1 MKIYIKYTLLLLA
14 VYIGSISAQSIKI
27 AVISDIH
34 FLSSNL
40 VKSGEALTKFEQS
53 TGRDVFVLH
62 EVLDKVFSEI
72 VTEKVDI
79 LLIPGDLTNHGER
92 ESHKDLVLKLDNLVK
107 QGVRVMV
114 VPGNHDINIPNAK
127 SYIGKSGAPVE
138 SISEEEFVSLYGG
151 YGYNKTIS
159 RDEGTLSYL
168 AEIDSKTWLLAF
180 DTNLHKEYINS
191 SISAGR
197 ISTETME
204 WALSVLRDAKSK
216 EITVVGM
223 MHHGLV
229 EHLPYQST
237 FFSDY
242 LVENWEYNST
252 LLADAGLQVMFTGHF
267 HANDI
272 SLYTSP
278 KGNKIYDI
286 ETASMAS
293 YPFSYRIAKIKDKT
307 ISIDTHLIYSID
319 SEDNL
324 QNRYRKVFEEIS
336 KSSISARLKGMKIP
350 LSEDANKAIVDL
362 LTRMS
367 LLHVLGD
374 ETIDED
380 TYQLVERFAEVI
392 GDDSFD
398 ISRFV
403 LDFPPSDNTL
413 TIEFK

>member
-1 MKIYIKYTLLLLA
+1 
-14 VYIGSISAQSIKI
+14 
-27 AVISDIH
+27 
-34 FLSSNL
+34 
-40 VKSGEALTKFEQS
+40 
-53 TGRDVFVLH
+53 
-62 EVLDKVFSEI
+62 
-72 VTEKVDI
+72 
-79 LLIPGDLTNHGER
+79 
-92 ESHKDLVLKLDNLVK
+92 
-107 QGVRVMV
+107 MV

-127 SYIGKSGAPVE
+127 SYIGKSSGPVE

-380 TYQLVERFAEVI
+380 TYKLVERFAEVM

>member
-1 MKIYIKYTLLLLA
+1 MKLYIKCTLLLFA
-14 VYIGSISAQSIKI
+14 AYVGSISAQPIKI
-27 AVISDIH
+27 AIISDIH

-40 VKSGEALTKFEQS
+40 VDSGEALNKFEQS
-53 TGRDVFVLH
+53 TGRDIFVLH
-62 EVLDKVFSEI
+62 EVLDKAFSEI
-72 VTEKVDI
+72 VDAKVDI

-107 QGVRVMV
+107 QGVRVMI

-127 SYIGKSGAPVE
+127 SYLGKSSAPIE
-138 SISEEEFVSLYGG
+138 SISEDEFISLYSE
-151 YGYNKTIS
+151 YGYSKTIS
-159 RDEGTLSYL
+159 RDEGSLSYL

-180 DTNLHKEYINS
+180 DTNLHREYINS
-191 SISAGR
+191 TISAGR
-197 ISTETME
+197 ISTETMA

-216 EITVVGM
+216 GITVVGM

-242 LVENWEYNST
+242 LIENWEHNAA
-252 LLADAGLQVMFTGHF
+252 LLADAGLRVVFTGHF

-272 SLYTSP
+272 SLYSTP
-278 KGNKIYDI
+278 EGNKIYDI

-293 YPFSYRIAKIKDKT
+293 YPFSYRIVEINGKT
-307 ISIDTHLIYSID
+307 ISIDTHLIDSID
-319 SEDNL
+319 AEDDL
-324 QNRYRKVFEEIS
+324 QKRYRRVFENLS
-336 KSSISARLKGMKIP
+336 KSSITARLRGMKMP

-362 LTRMS
+362 LTSMS

-380 TYQLVERFAEVI
+380 TYKLVERFAEVM
-392 GDDSFD
+392 GDDNFD
-398 ISRFV
+398 ASRFT

-413 TIEFK
+413 TIELK

>member
-1 MKIYIKYTLLLLA
+1 MKLYIKCTLLLFA
-14 VYIGSISAQSIKI
+14 AYVGSISAQPIKI
-27 AVISDIH
+27 AIISDIH

-40 VKSGEALTKFEQS
+40 VDSGEALNKFEQS
-53 TGRDVFVLH
+53 TGRDIFVLH
-62 EVLDKVFSEI
+62 EVLDKAFSEI
-72 VTEKVDI
+72 VDAKVDI

-107 QGVRVMV
+107 QGVRVMI
-114 VPGNHDINIPNAK
+114 VPGNHDINIPNVK
-127 SYIGKSGAPVE
+127 SYLGKSSAPIE
-138 SISEEEFVSLYGG
+138 SISEDEFISLYSE
-151 YGYNKTIS
+151 YGYSKTIS
-159 RDEGTLSYL
+159 RDEGSLSYL

-180 DTNLHKEYINS
+180 DTNLHREYINS
-191 SISAGR
+191 TISAGR
-197 ISTETME
+197 ISTETMA

-216 EITVVGM
+216 GITVVGM

-242 LVENWEYNST
+242 LIENWEHNAA
-252 LLADAGLQVMFTGHF
+252 LLADAGLQVVFTGHF

-272 SLYTSP
+272 SLYSTP
-278 KGNKIYDI
+278 EGNKIYDI

-293 YPFSYRIAKIKDKT
+293 YPFSYRIVEINGKT
-307 ISIDTHLIYSID
+307 ISIDTHLIDSID
-319 SEDNL
+319 AEDDL
-324 QNRYRKVFEEIS
+324 QKRYRRVFENLS
-336 KSSISARLKGMKIP
+336 KSSITARLRGMKMP

-380 TYQLVERFAEVI
+380 TYKLVERFAEVM
-392 GDDSFD
+392 GDDNFD
-398 ISRFV
+398 ASRFT

-413 TIEFK
+413 TIELK

>member
-1 MKIYIKYTLLLLA
+1 MKLYIKCTLLLFA
-14 VYIGSISAQSIKI
+14 AYVGSISAQPIKI
-27 AVISDIH
+27 AIISDIH

-40 VKSGEALTKFEQS
+40 VDSGEALNKFEQS
-53 TGRDVFVLH
+53 TGRDIFVLH
-62 EVLDKVFSEI
+62 EVLDKAFSEI
-72 VTEKVDI
+72 VDAKVDI
-79 LLIPGDLTNHGER
+79 LLMPGDLTNHGER

-107 QGVRVMV
+107 QGVRVMI

-127 SYIGKSGAPVE
+127 SYLGKSSAPTE
-138 SISEEEFVSLYGG
+138 SISEDEFISLYSD
-151 YGYNKTIS
+151 YGYSKTIS
-159 RDEGTLSYL
+159 RDEGSLSYL

-180 DTNLHKEYINS
+180 DTNLHREYINS
-191 SISAGR
+191 TISAGR
-197 ISTETME
+197 ISTETMA

-216 EITVVGM
+216 GITVVGM

-242 LVENWEYNST
+242 LIENWEHNAA
-252 LLADAGLQVMFTGHF
+252 LLADAGLQVVFTGHF

-272 SLYTSP
+272 SLYSTP
-278 KGNKIYDI
+278 EGNKIYDI

-293 YPFSYRIAKIKDKT
+293 YPFSYRIVEINGKT
-307 ISIDTHLIYSID
+307 ISIDTHLIDSID
-319 SEDNL
+319 AEDDL
-324 QNRYRKVFEEIS
+324 QKRYRRVFENLS
-336 KSSISARLKGMKIP
+336 KSSITARLRGMKMP

-380 TYQLVERFAEVI
+380 TYKLVERFAEVM
-392 GDDSFD
+392 GDDNFD
-398 ISRFV
+398 ASRFT

-413 TIEFK
+413 TIELK

>member
-1 MKIYIKYTLLLLA
+1 MKIYIKYTLLFLT
-14 VYIGSISAQSIKI
+14 VYIGSVSAQSIKI
-27 AVISDIH
+27 AVVSDIH

-40 VKSGEALTKFEQS
+40 VNSGEALSKFEQS
-53 TGRDVFVLH
+53 TGRDVVVLH
-62 EVLDKVFSEI
+62 EVLDKAFSEI
-72 VTEKVDI
+72 VAEKVDI

-127 SYIGKSGAPVE
+127 SYIGKSSAPVE
-138 SISEEEFVSLYGG
+138 SISEEEFVSLYSD

-159 RDEGTLSYL
+159 RDQSTLSYL

-180 DTNLHKEYINS
+180 DTNLHREYINS

-197 ISTETME
+197 ISTQTMD
-204 WALSVLRDAKSK
+204 WALSVLKNAKTK
-216 EITVVGM
+216 GITVIGM

-242 LVENWEYNST
+242 LIENWEYNST

-293 YPFSYRIAKIKDKT
+293 YPFSYRIAELNDKT
-307 ISIDTHLIYSID
+307 ISLDTHLIDSVA
-319 SEDNL
+319 SEDDL
-324 QNRYRKVFEEIS
+324 QNRYRKVFEEKS
-336 KSSISARLKGMKIP
+336 KSSISSRLKGMKIP
-350 LSEDANKAIVDL
+350 LSEDANDAIVDL

-374 ETIDED
+374 ESIDGD
-380 TYQLVERFAEVI
+380 TYKLIERFADVM

-398 ISRFV
+398 ISRFT
-403 LDFPPSDNTL
+403 LDFPPSDYTL
-413 TIEFK
+413 TIELK

>member
-1 MKIYIKYTLLLLA
+1 MFAAY
-14 VYIGSISAQSIKI
+14 VGSISAQPIKI
-27 AVISDIH
+27 AIISDIH

-40 VKSGEALTKFEQS
+40 VDSGEALNKFEQS
-53 TGRDVFVLH
+53 TGRDIFVLH
-62 EVLDKVFSEI
+62 EVLDKAFSEI
-72 VTEKVDI
+72 VDAKVDI
-79 LLIPGDLTNHGER
+79 LLMPGDLTNHGER

-107 QGVRVMV
+107 QGVRVMI

-127 SYIGKSGAPVE
+127 SYLGKSSAPTE
-138 SISEEEFVSLYGG
+138 SISEDEFISLYSD
-151 YGYNKTIS
+151 YGYSKTIS
-159 RDEGTLSYL
+159 RDEGSLSYL

-180 DTNLHKEYINS
+180 DTNLHREYINS
-191 SISAGR
+191 TISAGR
-197 ISTETME
+197 ISTETMA

-216 EITVVGM
+216 GITVVGM

-242 LVENWEYNST
+242 LIENWEHNAA
-252 LLADAGLQVMFTGHF
+252 LLADAGLQVVFTGHF

-272 SLYTSP
+272 SLYSTP
-278 KGNKIYDI
+278 EGNKIYDI

-293 YPFSYRIAKIKDKT
+293 YPFSYRIVEINGKT
-307 ISIDTHLIYSID
+307 ISIDTHLIDSID
-319 SEDNL
+319 AEDDL
-324 QNRYRKVFEEIS
+324 QKRYRRVFENLS
-336 KSSISARLKGMKIP
+336 KSSITARLRGMKMP

-380 TYQLVERFAEVI
+380 TYKLVERFAEVM
-392 GDDSFD
+392 GDDNFD
-398 ISRFV
+398 ASRFT

-413 TIEFK
+413 TIELK

>member
-1 MKIYIKYTLLLLA
+1 MKLYIKCTLLLFA
-14 VYIGSISAQSIKI
+14 AYVGSISAQPIKI
-27 AVISDIH
+27 AIISDIH

-40 VKSGEALTKFEQS
+40 VDSGEALNKFEQS
-53 TGRDVFVLH
+53 TGRDIFVLH
-62 EVLDKVFSEI
+62 EVLDKAFSEI
-72 VTEKVDI
+72 VDAKVDI

-107 QGVRVMV
+107 QGVRVMI

-127 SYIGKSGAPVE
+127 SYLGKSSAPIE
-138 SISEEEFVSLYGG
+138 SISEDEFISLYSD
-151 YGYNKTIS
+151 YGYSKTIS
-159 RDEGTLSYL
+159 RDEGSLSYL

-180 DTNLHKEYINS
+180 DTNLHREYINS
-191 SISAGR
+191 TISAGR
-197 ISTETME
+197 ISTETMA

-216 EITVVGM
+216 GITVVGM

-242 LVENWEYNST
+242 LIENWEHNAA
-252 LLADAGLQVMFTGHF
+252 LLADAGLQVVFTGHF

-272 SLYTSP
+272 SLYSTP
-278 KGNKIYDI
+278 EGNKIYDI

-293 YPFSYRIAKIKDKT
+293 YPFSYRIVEINGKT
-307 ISIDTHLIYSID
+307 ISIDTHLIDSID
-319 SEDNL
+319 AEDDL
-324 QNRYRKVFEEIS
+324 QKRYRRVFENLS
-336 KSSISARLKGMKIP
+336 KSSITARLRGMKMP

-380 TYQLVERFAEVI
+380 TYKLVERFAEVM
-392 GDDSFD
+392 GDDNFD
-398 ISRFV
+398 TSRFT

-413 TIEFK
+413 TIELK